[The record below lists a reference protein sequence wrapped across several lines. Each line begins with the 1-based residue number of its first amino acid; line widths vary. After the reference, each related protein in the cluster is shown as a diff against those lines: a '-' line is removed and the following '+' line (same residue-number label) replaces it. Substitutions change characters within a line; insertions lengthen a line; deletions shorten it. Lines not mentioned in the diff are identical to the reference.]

1 MFKAYMNTSHAH
13 IRSDHTE
20 TRRHER
26 PGHIENGDNDHL
38 AALARENADARRTR
52 VATSG
57 VVAYDAVSKGPS
69 LVACLA

>member
-38 AALARENADARRTR
+38 AALARENADALVLAWQR
-52 VATSG
+52 
-57 VVAYDAVSKGPS
+57 AVLLLTMQYRKGHHLLP
-69 LVACLA
+69 A